1 MSPAQ
6 AGCRHPAPHSSP
18 KPQSGRVFYK
28 QDLKKKE
35 SKKDKICGC
44 PHGPRGTQG
53 AFFSDI
59 LIFNVKTIEVPDC
72 PFGNLNR
79 GHLREI
85 KGQISD
91 KLCLFH
97 HLFCCRC
104 NPSYFCL
111 RDHLK
116 FWGPLSRL
124 SVVVEALKSR
134 PLASHY

>member
-1 MSPAQ
+1 M
-6 AGCRHPAPHSSP
+6 SSP
-18 KPQSGRVFYK
+18 CTTFVAEATEWWCFLQTGF
-28 QDLKKKE
+28 KKRKE

-85 KGQISD
+85 KGQLSD